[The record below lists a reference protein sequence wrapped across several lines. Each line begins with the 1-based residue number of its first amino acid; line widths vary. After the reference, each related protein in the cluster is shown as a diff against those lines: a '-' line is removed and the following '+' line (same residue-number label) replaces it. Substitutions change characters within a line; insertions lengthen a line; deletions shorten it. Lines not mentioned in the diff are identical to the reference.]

1 MYKKKEEKKVR
12 RVKGNT
18 ERQVICQVCVQCVYT
33 DVFAEL
39 AEAARAEGAKKA
51 SGEEEEQSGR
61 LLQKLLDS
69 VDNESGE
76 RGKDKKAQKAVHL
89 VENLPLLPAKLVD
102 LIQEGSFVDFFWF
115 PVLEDG
121 PSDGEYRSYREVI
134 VKMEKTSSVVLH
146 GKIRP
151 EISGRRPPERRTY
164 DGVRRRYTSR

>member
-1 MYKKKEEKKVR
+1 M
-12 RVKGNT
+12 T
-18 ERQVICQVCVQCVYT
+18 CQVCVQFVYT

-39 AEAARAEGAKKA
+39 AEAARAEGAKKV
-51 SGEEEEQSGR
+51 SGEEEDQSGR

-121 PSDGEYRSYREVI
+121 PSDGEYRSYTPESEGGPSGSGVAIKRG
-134 VKMEKTSSVVLH
+134 H
-146 GKIRP
+146 GNKFQIYHGGAHAFCSFKWR
-151 EISGRRPPERRTY
+151 G
-164 DGVRRRYTSR
+164 